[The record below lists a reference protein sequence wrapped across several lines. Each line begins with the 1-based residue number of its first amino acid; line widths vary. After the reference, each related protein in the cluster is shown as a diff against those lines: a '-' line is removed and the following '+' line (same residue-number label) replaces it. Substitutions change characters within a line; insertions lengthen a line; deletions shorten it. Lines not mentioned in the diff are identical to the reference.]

1 MHEEMKDDQD
11 VIVIG
16 EDIGAYGGAYKITK
30 GFLQE
35 FGPSRIRD
43 TPISEIAIAGAAIG
57 AALMGM
63 KPIAEIMFMDFVA
76 ISMEQLINEASKM
89 HFMSGGKL
97 KVPLVLRTQ
106 YSLGRA
112 YGGQHTEFLPAW
124 FLQAPGIKVV
134 VPSTAYDAKGLLK
147 SSVRDG
153 NPVVFIECNLL
164 YGKKG
169 PVPEEPYTI
178 PLGQADVKVS
188 GKDVSLVAIS
198 RLVPEAL
205 TAADELKTK
214 GISVEVIDPRT
225 IQPLDM
231 KTILES
237 VRRTRRLVVASDDVR
252 SGGLGAHIISRVVEE
267 AFYDLD
273 APVQNV
279 SSPEIVTPFSAQLEK
294 QYMVNKDKIVE
305 AVSKVVE

>member
-1 MHEEMKDDQD
+1 MKDDQD

-112 YGGQHTEFLPAW
+112 YGGQHAEFLPAW

-147 SSVRDG
+147 ASIRDE

-237 VRRTRRLVVASDDVR
+237 VRKTRRLVVASDDVR
-252 SGGLGAHIISRVVEE
+252 SGGLAAHIISRVVEE